1 MWTRPA
7 NSVVFF
13 GTRTVEPKSASFEK
27 EKSDQV
33 LQSHT
38 SKGSVFIAPRSD
50 RHRHYT
56 GPGGRIRSRI
66 RRSRRSCVCDLILRP
81 ERLMVL
87 HEHPRLRCR
96 VRFFPDLSACMSI
109 TARAGQ
115 STTDRSGTSE
125 RSERQLTTLR
135 SGVTARAEEKTG
147 LNFLCIRGIMKRGR
161 FMRVIVPPLE
171 APAPLSAQNKK

>member
-1 MWTRPA
+1 MLFPMVNSNHLDCKRYVEPA
-7 NSVVFF
+7 SQF
-13 GTRTVEPKSASFEK
+13 GCIFCTRTVEPKSASFEK
-27 EKSDQV
+27 EKSGQV

-50 RHRHYT
+50 RHRHYI

-66 RRSRRSCVCDLILRP
+66 RRSRRSCVCDLIPLARTIDGSSRTSP
-81 ERLMVL
+81 TSL
-87 HEHPRLRCR
+87 PRKL
-96 VRFFPDLSACMSI
+96 FPDLSACMSI

-135 SGVTARAEEKTG
+135 SGVTARAEETG
-147 LNFLCIRGIMKRGR
+147 LNFL
-161 FMRVIVPPLE
+161 
-171 APAPLSAQNKK
+171 

>member
-1 MWTRPA
+1 LALALWSQRA
-7 NSVVFF
+7 H
-13 GTRTVEPKSASFEK
+13 
-27 EKSDQV
+27 
-33 LQSHT
+33 L
-38 SKGSVFIAPRSD
+38 SKRKKA
-50 RHRHYT
+50 
-56 GPGGRIRSRI
+56 IRSCNHTLQKGRSLL
-66 RRSRRSCVCDLILRP
+66 RRGQIGTVIIPDPAGAYEVEFADRDGRAFAILSLRP

-161 FMRVIVPPLE
+161 FTRVIVPPPE